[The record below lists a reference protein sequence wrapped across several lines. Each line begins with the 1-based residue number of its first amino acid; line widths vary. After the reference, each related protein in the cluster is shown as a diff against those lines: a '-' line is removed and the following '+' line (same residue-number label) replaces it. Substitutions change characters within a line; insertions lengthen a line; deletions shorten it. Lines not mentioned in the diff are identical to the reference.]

1 MDKKDNND
9 KEAYRVFGWITIIFL
24 LFVFILIRG
33 CVGCSTAVIQ
43 EASSNPGAR
52 TGLLV
57 FGGLVLFIILVMNA
71 DRKN

>member
-9 KEAYRVFGWITIIFL
+9 KEAYRIFGWIVIIL
-24 LFVFILIRG
+24 LMFIFILARG

-43 EASSNPGAR
+43 EISSNSGAR
-52 TGLLV
+52 TGLFVL
-57 FGGLVLFIILVMNA
+57 GGVILFIILVINA